1 MTDRPDHANQ
11 DTPDEQYL
19 QFYNLES
26 YLFDTV
32 RQRFA
37 IEGHLNGFDFFCI
50 VIWKANRAKS
60 KIAKKLL
67 KAFKGMTLD
76 DAVLEL
82 TKGIATQETP
92 AEKLRFML
100 SGKTPFALPMATA
113 ILSVLYPEEFTIYDR
128 RVCEVLGKFEKLKNI
143 TKFAKL
149 WDGYVEFKR
158 AVESRAPKGL
168 SLRDKDR
175 YLWGMSFAN
184 QLRSDV
190 ANGFSKSS
198 DDDNEDFT
206 TDQSPA

>member
-1 MTDRPDHANQ
+1 M
-11 DTPDEQYL
+11 
-19 QFYNLES
+19 
-26 YLFDTV
+26 
-32 RQRFA
+32 
-37 IEGHLNGFDFFCI
+37 
-50 VIWKANRAKS
+50 IWKANRAKS

-67 KAFKGMTLD
+67 TAFKGMTLD

-82 TKGIATQETP
+82 TKGIAAQETP

-128 RVCEVLGKFEKLKNI
+128 RVCEVLGNFSKLKNI

>member
-1 MTDRPDHANQ
+1 MTDRPDHAEQ
-11 DTPDEQYL
+11 DTSDEQYL
-19 QFYNLES
+19 QFYDLES

-37 IEGHLNGFDFFCI
+37 SEGHLNAFDFFCI

-82 TKGIATQETP
+82 TKGIAAQETP
-92 AEKLRFML
+92 TEKLRFLM

-113 ILSVLYPEEFTIYDR
+113 ILSVLYPEEFTIYDY
-128 RVCEVLGKFEKLKNI
+128 RVCEVLGNFSKLNNI
-143 TKFAKL
+143 TKFDKV
-149 WDGYVEFKR
+149 WDGYVEFKS
-158 AVESRAPKGL
+158 AVKSQTPEGL

-175 YLWGMSFAN
+175 YLWGKSFAK
-184 QLRSDV
+184 QLGSDIEK
-190 ANGFSKSS
+190 GFTKES
-198 DDDNEDFT
+198 DEGK
-206 TDQSPA
+206 

>member
-1 MTDRPDHANQ
+1 MTDRPDHAEQ
-11 DTPDEQYL
+11 DTSDEQYL
-19 QFYNLES
+19 QFYDLES

-37 IEGHLNGFDFFCI
+37 SEGHLNAFDFFCI

-67 KAFKGMTLD
+67 KASKEVTLD
-76 DAVLEL
+76 EAVLEL
-82 TKGIATQETP
+82 TKGIAAQETP
-92 AEKLRFML
+92 AKKLRFLM

-128 RVCEVLGKFEKLKNI
+128 RVCEVLGNFSKLKNI

-175 YLWGMSFAN
+175 YLWGKSFAK
-184 QLRSDV
+184 QLRSDIEE
-190 ANGFSKSS
+190 GFTKES
-198 DDDNEDFT
+198 DEGK
-206 TDQSPA
+206 